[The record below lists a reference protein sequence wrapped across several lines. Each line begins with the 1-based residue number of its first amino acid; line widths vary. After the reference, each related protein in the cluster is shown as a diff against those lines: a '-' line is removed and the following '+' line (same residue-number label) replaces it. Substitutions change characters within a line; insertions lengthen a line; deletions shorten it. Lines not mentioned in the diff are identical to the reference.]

1 MLRKL
6 RIVLGAMVL
15 LLITFLFVDIS
26 GLGAKYLSW
35 LTEIQ
40 ILPAFMGGAF
50 IIVGVILLVTLLFGR
65 VYCSVICPM
74 GLLQDLF
81 ARLGRRA
88 KPRRYAF
95 SREKRVLR
103 LTVLGVFIVC
113 MVAGVGSVV
122 ALVAPYSSFGRIAQ
136 NVFQPIYQLCANLV
150 SWVDGTAGGYHVGVT
165 DVWVRSVPVFLI
177 ALLTL
182 IIVGILAWRNG
193 RTYCNTVC
201 PIGTV
206 LGYLSKVSLLAP
218 VIDKTKCVGCRLCEK
233 NCKAACIDIKKDG
246 GSTIDRSRCVT
257 CFNCID
263 SCKKGAISYT
273 WRRSKPATTS
283 STKAT
288 DGSLRTFLTGVGI
301 LTATAATAQ
310 KEKIVDGG
318 LTILD
323 AKVPPKR
330 TTDLVP
336 PGSRSLRQF
345 TSRCT
350 GCQLCVAQCP
360 NNVLRPS
367 TDLLTLMQPRMSFE
381 RGYCRPDCNLCSQ
394 ICPAGAITP
403 LPLSVK
409 VSTQIGHAVWVANR
423 CVVNSEGVSCGNC
436 ARHCPNGAIMMVK
449 HKDNP
454 DLRIPAVNEEKCIGC
469 GACEHVC
476 PSRPLSAIYVEG
488 HENHKE
494 V

>member
-1 MLRKL
+1 
-6 RIVLGAMVL
+6 MVL

-35 LTEIQ
+35 LAQIQ

-50 IIVGVILLVTLLFGR
+50 IIVAVILLLTLLFGR
-65 VYCSVICPM
+65 VYCSVVCPM

-88 KPRRYAF
+88 KPRRYTF
-95 SREKRVLR
+95 SREKRTLR
-103 LTVLGVFIVC
+103 LTILGVFIVS
-113 MVAGVGSVV
+113 MVAGVSSVV

-136 NVFQPIYQLCANLV
+136 NIFQPIYQLCANLL
-150 SWVDGTAGGYHVGVT
+150 SWVDGAAGGYHVGPT

-182 IIVGILAWRNG
+182 LIVAILAWRNG

-201 PIGTV
+201 PVGTI

-218 VIDKTKCVGCRLCEK
+218 VIDKSKCIGCHLCEK
-233 NCKAACIDIKKDG
+233 NCKAACINITKDAEP
-246 GSTIDRSRCVT
+246 TIDRSRCVT

-273 WRRSKPATTS
+273 WRRPKPATS
-283 STKAT
+283 SSAKPA
-288 DGSLRTFLTGVGI
+288 DRSLRTFLTGIGI

-350 GCQLCVAQCP
+350 GCQLCVSQCP

-381 RGYCRPDCNLCSQ
+381 HGYCRPDCNLCSQ

-409 VSTQIGHAVWVANR
+409 VSTQIGHAVWVPDR
-423 CVVNSEGVSCGNC
+423 CVVNTDGVSCGNC